1 MIIVWKKMHEIF
13 REFSKLLGK
22 ALDKE
27 KSRVSILLRK
37 YIYIYETSH
46 TSIHSWKRNTGRI
59 NKKLKRSVF

>member
-1 MIIVWKKMHEIF
+1 MIIVWKKIHEIL

-22 ALDKE
+22 ELDKE

-37 YIYIYETSH
+37 YIYETSH
-46 TSIHSWKRNTGRI
+46 TSVHSWKRNTGRI